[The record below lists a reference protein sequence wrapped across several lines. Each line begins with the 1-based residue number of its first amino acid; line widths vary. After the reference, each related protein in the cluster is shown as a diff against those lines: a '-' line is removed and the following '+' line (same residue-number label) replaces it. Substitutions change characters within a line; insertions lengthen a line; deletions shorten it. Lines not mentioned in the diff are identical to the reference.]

1 MGTGVET
8 YLIAVK
14 ALTLLCGGTVTILAL
29 RAYRRIGSPA
39 MRALAV
45 GLGLI
50 TVGSL
55 VAGFLHQLLNTD
67 LITGVAIES
76 TFTALG
82 FATLGYSLFATGN
95 GSTAGD

>member
-8 YLIAVK
+8 YLIVVK
-14 ALTLLCGGTVTILAL
+14 ALTLICGGAVTILAI

-39 MRALAV
+39 MRTLAI

-50 TVGSL
+50 TFGSL
-55 VAGFLHQLLNTD
+55 IAGFLHQLLHTD

-76 TFTALG
+76 SFTALG
-82 FATLGYSLFATGN
+82 FATLGYSLFATGDG
-95 GSTAGD
+95 GSTGD